1 MQIVVGL
8 LALASIVG
16 ILVSIIGL
24 FSEKVRGAVGFADR
38 SKARRWLLIS
48 FGVFVVALVMASA
61 TMEEEGGST
70 ERTDTSPTSE
80 PMEKPKEKPKFLF
93 GRWEPVAGE
102 EGEDHVREAQSG
114 NWVTYAVVDTF
125 KETEVGWFAS
135 HPVGDH
141 GEVRFTCAN
150 GQHPSFM
157 AFADNPVMQSIGAIF
172 AESEQIV
179 TRVEVDDA
187 EAVVVIGRQPNL
199 LFVVRPSSDNEEL
212 ETYRRFREEGKAR
225 IRTEHGEERHTF
237 ILPLDGFREASDWVT
252 GKCGW
257 NDDPVPVEAEPPKTE
272 ATGPDEKISLMTA
285 TLTEWLVCFAENE
298 DGAIQRAKC
307 EPKWNKA
314 TKLLAECAEDPG
326 CTEKANEFFETED
339 GKAVSAMIGM
349 KRAGLLDD

>member
-1 MQIVVGL
+1 MEIVVGL

-16 ILVSIIGL
+16 ILVSIIGM
-24 FSEKVRGAVGFADR
+24 FSEKLRNAVGFADR

-48 FGVFVVALVMASA
+48 FGVFVVALVMANA

-80 PMEKPKEKPKFLF
+80 PKEKPKFRF

-114 NWVTYAVVDTF
+114 NWVTFAVVDTF

-179 TRVEVDDA
+179 TRVEVNDA

-212 ETYRRFREEGKAR
+212 ETYRRFREGSKAR

-257 NDDPVPVEAEPPKTE
+257 SDADVDPVPLEAEPPNPE
-272 ATGPDEKISLMTA
+272 EIGPEEQSSLVMSA
-285 TLTEWLVCFAENE
+285 FTEWLACLADNE

-314 TKLLAECAEDPG
+314 IKLLTECVEDPG
-326 CTEKANEFFETED
+326 CTEKADEFFETED
-339 GKAVSAMIGM
+339 GDTILVMIRM
-349 KRAGLLDD
+349 KSTLR